1 MIIENALTERYS
13 KGGQLH
19 IYKWSSTAS
28 IFDGASERAK
38 WYSNSNGIDYAQV
51 TGINDHA
58 VMCKILRNRC
68 NRCIGLVLV
77 IRENRS

>member
-1 MIIENALTERYS
+1 MIIENALTGSYS

-19 IYKWSSTAS
+19 IDYKWSSTAS

-51 TGINDHA
+51 TGINYHA
-58 VMCKILRNRC
+58 VMCNIRC
-68 NRCIGLVLV
+68 PV
-77 IRENRS
+77 

>member
-1 MIIENALTERYS
+1 MIIEKALTESYS

-58 VMCKILRNRC
+58 VMCKIRC
-68 NRCIGLVLV
+68 PV
-77 IRENRS
+77 